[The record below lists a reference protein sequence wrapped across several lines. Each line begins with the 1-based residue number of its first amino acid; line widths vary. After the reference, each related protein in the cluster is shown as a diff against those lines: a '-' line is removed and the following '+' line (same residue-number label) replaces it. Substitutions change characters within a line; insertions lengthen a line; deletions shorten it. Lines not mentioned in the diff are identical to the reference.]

1 MRPQKQ
7 YKEYDPRESSEMHRA
22 GSIMALSKMSERR
35 GRIDVYELE
44 GQSEGYITSNN
55 GQDQVGGVDWDDV
68 PIV

>member
-1 MRPQKQ
+1 
-7 YKEYDPRESSEMHRA
+7 MHRA